1 MIAFN
6 IPCPIEMISCLILVH
21 CSYRC
26 ILWFQIG
33 IKSDDYHDHCIGRIQ
48 KFEKGEVYML
58 GSRATM
64 QWGSV
69 TLLVNKMIASSLHLA
84 QWFNLTRW
92 WWSRN
97 RLSC

>member
-6 IPCPIEMISCLILVH
+6 IEMISCLILVD

-33 IKSDDYHDHCIGRIQ
+33 IKSDDYHGQYIGRIQ
-48 KFEKGEVYML
+48 KFEKGEVNML

-64 QWGSV
+64 QWGVS
-69 TLLVNKMIASSLHLA
+69 HC
-84 QWFNLTRW
+84 W
-92 WWSRN
+92 
-97 RLSC
+97 